1 MPARSVNE
9 GTARGITAAFLAP
22 FDPTLEE
29 LCDIRTAVS
38 EAVTNCVVHA
48 YRGETDE
55 SKKTVTISM
64 TMDDAGLLTVSIK
77 DGGCGI
83 PDIERA
89 MQPMYTGTV
98 GEERSGMGFSIMQCF
113 CDGVTVRSGKRG
125 GTTVILKKYIGHGG
139 TGR

>member
-64 TMDDAGLLTVSIK
+64 TMDDAGLFTVSIK
-77 DGGCGI
+77 DSGCGI